1 MQSGNTFSA
10 FINRISIRI
19 LAMLLILFSLTALIV
34 SVVNRDSIRKMYEE
48 TFTERVLLINALM
61 ATVIQ
66 SDDVIYFIDLIKAQD
81 DAFKQKQ
88 IRFFHDR
95 RDLWELQERGAD
107 EDEQRAILERL
118 EAFHREMSAFK
129 NEKYWRI
136 VEELRNLKE
145 VSRSTY
151 LYVMSDT
158 GLENNYGEPLYTFII
173 DAEDSPEY
181 GDLYAD
187 GLGTCDISQGTI
199 KDVYESKRQMDWVSY
214 YQGDYGELYYSY
226 APIVDRNGDVVAV
239 LGTDLDLNNMNNA
252 IAASVFQF
260 NTIFLAFLIVIV
272 LFIYI
277 YLRRSISEPLTSLT
291 DTARELAGG
300 NVFAPVLE
308 SNLSQRDEIGI
319 LANAVNDMSVTYQ
332 EMISSTE
339 KLFVAAN
346 IGRLDVRNDADT
358 FKGDIKNVIEQI
370 NDTLDSMTLYLNSIP
385 EIILIVNRDL
395 DTYFR
400 NDQFINYFGD
410 VPASEFISKIFIK
423 PDMPQPPDGQGP
435 EAELKDQVARILEDE
450 DHNTTVWIDD
460 MCFSIILKEIDVSN
474 DAIDNSIL
482 IIAHNI
488 TDLMYEK
495 ENAQAAAKAK
505 SDFLSRM
512 SHEMRTPMN
521 AIIGMTAIAETTD
534 DISKLK
540 YCLSTIS
547 ASSGHL
553 LGIINDVLDMSKI
566 EAGKFE
572 LENVPMNLEK
582 TLMKINN
589 IVIGN
594 MEKKKQK
601 FNIILSKDLHLNY
614 NADDLRLSQVITNL
628 LSNATKFT
636 PEGGIITLSVEKA
649 GETGDTVTLR
659 ISVSDTGIGMTG
671 EQISRLFNA
680 FEQADGSVSRRFG
693 GTGLGLII
701 SKSIV
706 EKMGGRVWVESEVG
720 AGSTFTFE
728 INLERASHQ
737 DIITYEGTRPEEKA
751 ADLSGVHIIL
761 AEDVDINREI
771 FLTLLEDT
779 HISVDC
785 AENGLEA
792 VDLFKRDPGK
802 YNLIVMDVQMPEM
815 DGYQATRTI
824 RGLDVPE
831 AKTIPIIAMTANAF
845 KEDIERCL
853 ESGMNDHL
861 PKPIDEKSVINKII
875 HYIGTDN

>member
-1 MQSGNTFSA
+1 
-10 FINRISIRI
+10 
-19 LAMLLILFSLTALIV
+19 MLLILFLLTALIV
-34 SVVNRDSIRKMYEE
+34 SVVNGDSIRKMYEE
-48 TFTERVLLINALM
+48 TFTERVLLVNALM
-61 ATVIQ
+61 ATIIQ
-66 SDDVIYFIDLIKAQD
+66 SDDVIYFIDLINSQD
-81 DAFKQKQ
+81 EVFKQKQ
-88 IRFFHDR
+88 VRFYHDR
-95 RDLWELQERGAD
+95 KDLLELQAKGAG
-107 EDEQRAILERL
+107 EDEQQYILERL
-118 EAFHREMSAFK
+118 EAFHYEMAAFK
-129 NEKYWRI
+129 NDKYWQT

-145 VSRSTY
+145 VSRTTY
-151 LYVMSDT
+151 LYVMTDT
-158 GLENNYGEPLYTFII
+158 GLENYEGETLYTFII

-187 GLGTCDISQGTI
+187 GLGTCNVSQGTI
-199 KDVYESKRQMDWVSY
+199 KEVYETKRQMDWVSY

-226 APIVDRNGDVVAV
+226 APILDPNGEVIAV
-239 LGTDLDLNNMNNA
+239 LGTDFDLGNMNIA

-260 NTIFLAFLIVIV
+260 NTIFLAFLIVIL

-277 YLRRSISEPLTSLT
+277 FLRRSISEPLSSLT

-300 NVFAPVLE
+300 NVYAPVLE

-332 EMISSTE
+332 EMISSTGE
-339 KLFVAAN
+339 LFVAAN
-346 IGRLDVRNDADT
+346 IGRLDVRNDAGK

-395 DTYFR
+395 ETYFR
-400 NDQFINYFGD
+400 NDHFINYFGD
-410 VPASEFISKIFIK
+410 IPASAFISKVFASM
-423 PDMPQPPDGQGP
+423 DARRPPDGRDIP
-435 EAELKDQVARILEDE
+435 DANEELKEQVASMLENE
-450 DHNTTVWIDD
+450 EHNTAVWIDD

-482 IIAHNI
+482 VIAHNI
-488 TDLMYEK
+488 TDLMNEK

-521 AIIGMTAIAETTD
+521 AIIGMTAISETTD
-534 DISKLK
+534 DIARLK
-540 YCLSTIS
+540 YCLSTIA

-572 LENVPMNLEK
+572 LENVPMNVEK
-582 TLMKINN
+582 MLMKISN

-594 MEKKKQK
+594 IEKKNQK
-601 FNIILSKDLHLNY
+601 LNIIISRDLHLNY
-614 NADDLRLSQVITNL
+614 IADDLRLSQVITNL

-636 PEGGIITLSVEKA
+636 PEGGTITLTVEKA
-649 GETGDTVTLR
+649 GEAGDIITLR
-659 ISVSDTGIGMTG
+659 FSVSDTGIGMTA

-728 INLERASHQ
+728 IKLERASHQ
-737 DIITYEGTRPEEKA
+737 DTVNFDGIRPEEKA
-751 ADLSGVHIIL
+751 ADLSGIHIIL

-771 FLTLLEDT
+771 FLTLLENT
-779 HISVDC
+779 HITVDC
-785 AENGLEA
+785 AENGLVA
-792 VDLFKRDPGK
+792 VNLFKHNPCK
-802 YNLIVMDVQMPEM
+802 YDLIVMDVQMPEM

-824 RGLDVPE
+824 RRLDVPK

-845 KEDIERCL
+845 KEDIERCI

-861 PKPIDEKSVINKII
+861 PKPIDEKSVIKKIL
-875 HYIGTDN
+875 HYTQTTG